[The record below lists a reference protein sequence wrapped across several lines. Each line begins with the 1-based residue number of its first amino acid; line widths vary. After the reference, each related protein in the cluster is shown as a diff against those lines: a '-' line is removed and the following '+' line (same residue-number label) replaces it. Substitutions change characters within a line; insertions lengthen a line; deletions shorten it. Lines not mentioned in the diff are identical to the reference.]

1 MQDRIVVTGMGI
13 ISAIGQ
19 TVEEN
24 YRALVSHQV
33 GVGTLT
39 LFDSIHKNKIKVG
52 EVKSTTEELIKRLN
66 LPEDNN
72 YTRTALLGV
81 YAAKQAVDQAGIQD
95 INAVHTGLI
104 SSTSVGG
111 MDFIEQYY
119 QSFQTDPVVLKY
131 VSSQE
136 AGDSTEKIADYLG
149 LQGYISTISTACSS
163 AANALMMGCRMIK
176 AGKLDRVIVGGTDA
190 LSKFTVNGF
199 NTLMILSD
207 TDNTPFDQNRKG
219 LNLGEAAAYLVL
231 EREDVALARNQAI
244 LGVVAGY
251 GNANDAYHQTA
262 SSEDG
267 EGAFLAMSEEPCK
280 PFDANRKG
288 VSLGEAA
295 AAVYLSTTPIEEQ
308 SFEII
313 GEASIADANH
323 ISGPSRTGEGLFL
336 SIQQALKEAQLSA
349 DQMDC
354 ICAHGTAT
362 AYNDEMESI
371 AFDRLGLAQKP
382 IHSQKG
388 YFGHTLGAAGLLELV
403 MLMQSM
409 RHSELIIS
417 KGFEQ
422 LGVSRAVNI
431 TQTAQTQ
438 TLQFALK
445 TASGFGGSNTA
456 VILSK
461 K

>member
-1 MQDRIVVTGMGI
+1 MQNRIVVTGMGI
-13 ISAIGQ
+13 ISSIGQ

-39 LFDSIHKNKIKVG
+39 LFDSIHKEQIKVG
-52 EVKSTTEELIKRLN
+52 EVKSTTAELIRRLN
-66 LPEDNN
+66 LPADNN

-81 YAAKQAVDQAGIQD
+81 YAAKQAVEQAGIQD
-95 INAVHTGLI
+95 INAVPTGLI

-119 QSFQTDPVVLKY
+119 RSFQTDPATRKY

-163 AANALMMGCRMIK
+163 AANALMMGCRLIK

-190 LSKFTVNGF
+190 LSKFTINGF

-231 EREDVALARNQAI
+231 EREAIAMARNQPI

-267 EGAFLAMSEEPCK
+267 EGAFLAMQK
-280 PFDANRKG
+280 
-288 VSLGEAA
+288 
-295 AAVYLSTTPIEEQ
+295 
-308 SFEII
+308 
-313 GEASIADANH
+313 
-323 ISGPSRTGEGLFL
+323 
-336 SIQQALKEAQLSA
+336 ALAMAELERHQI
-349 DQMDC
+349 DY
-354 ICAHGTAT
+354 INAHGTAT
-362 AYNDEMESI
+362 PNNDLSEGRAIQRIFGTATPVFSSTKPFTGHTLAAAGAIEAVYSILALQHNVVFANLNFQTPMEEVTL
-371 AFDRLGLAQKP
+371 RPQTETLHTP
-382 IHSQKG
+382 IHS
-388 YFGHTLGAAGLLELV
+388 V
-403 MLMQSM
+403 MSN
-409 RHSELIIS
+409 S
-417 KGFEQ
+417 F
-422 LGVSRAVNI
+422 
-431 TQTAQTQ
+431 
-438 TLQFALK
+438 
-445 TASGFGGSNTA
+445 GFGGNCSTIIFTKA
-456 VILSK
+456 
-461 K
+461 